1 MPIRTTP
8 FPPRPPR
15 FGHEEIDAI
24 QSALT
29 KNTVWYWQPH
39 SVVQQSVNA
48 AALSFGAKY
57 AVATSSGTAS
67 LHVAVAASQIRP
79 GMEVITTP
87 ITDMGTINAILYQN
101 LIPVFADVD
110 PDSAVLTVDTIK
122 AAITERTRAVVVVHL
137 TGCPVEIKPIVA
149 LCKERK
155 LTLIEDCAQ
164 ALGAT
169 YGGQHV
175 GTFGDF
181 GCYSLN
187 DQKHVTSGEGGF
199 VLVESEDLFY
209 LCHNYAD
216 KYHDRHKRGVLLH
229 ALAPNYRMSEI
240 DGAMFS
246 AQFPRLGSIISRRR
260 ALGRSLTDQL
270 NKIPGII
277 PQTRPTTVEESYF
290 FYLFRIDPNQI
301 ALPRDRFIE
310 LLKAEGIPA
319 SGAYVSKPFYRTP
332 YFTNKSFFPEG
343 VWPAEAVSGRTY
355 DYTTVHLPGAELAV
369 ATGIS
374 LPLNE
379 GYTEADISD
388 YVAAIE
394 KVARQQ

>member
-155 LTLIEDCAQ
+155 LTFNREIAPRRSVQ
-164 ALGAT
+164 RM
-169 YGGQHV
+169 
-175 GTFGDF
+175 GD
-181 GCYSLN
+181 SMSVRLVISA
-187 DQKHVTSGEGGF
+187 VT
-199 VLVESEDLFY
+199 
-209 LCHNYAD
+209 A
-216 KYHDRHKRGVLLH
+216 
-229 ALAPNYRMSEI
+229 
-240 DGAMFS
+240 
-246 AQFPRLGSIISRRR
+246 
-260 ALGRSLTDQL
+260 
-270 NKIPGII
+270 
-277 PQTRPTTVEESYF
+277 
-290 FYLFRIDPNQI
+290 
-301 ALPRDRFIE
+301 
-310 LLKAEGIPA
+310 
-319 SGAYVSKPFYRTP
+319 
-332 YFTNKSFFPEG
+332 
-343 VWPAEAVSGRTY
+343 
-355 DYTTVHLPGAELAV
+355 
-369 ATGIS
+369 
-374 LPLNE
+374 
-379 GYTEADISD
+379 
-388 YVAAIE
+388 
-394 KVARQQ
+394 